1 MANIP
6 TLTQL
11 RNDIIASLESQ
22 YSISIS
28 PTGKV
33 FLRIFAGVLAGV
45 IKLFYLSNGKIQ
57 KNIFVDTAD
66 PESMGGTLERFGIVK
81 LGRRPFPPTAGQYTV
96 VITGEIGAVIPAS
109 TTFKSDDSSL
119 SPNMLFILDD
129 EYELVAETD
138 TITLRALTAGVIS
151 KLNELDTL
159 TVTAPLILVDSSAYV
174 SGEVIEPRDAEDIE
188 AYRTAVINAYQL
200 EAQGGAATDYR
211 LWAADAQGVLRVYPY
226 AKSGVSSEIDLFVEA
241 TVADSIDGRGTPSG
255 ALLSDVEDVV
265 NFDPDTTKPLLERGR
280 RPLTA
285 IVNYLQVEVKEVDI
299 EIVGYVGIT
308 TAIQTLIDAALTEM
322 VNEIRPFV
330 AAADILENKNDILD
344 VNKIISVILAS
355 KPGSIFTSIVLR
367 VDGDVVSTNTFTDG
381 DIPFL
386 NSVTYA

>member
-22 YSISIS
+22 YNISIS

-45 IKLFYLSNGKIQ
+45 LKLFYLSNGKIQ

-66 PESMGGTLERFGIVK
+66 PESMGGTLERFGRVK
-81 LGRRPFPPTAGQYTV
+81 LGRNPFPATAGQYTV
-96 VITGEIGAVIPAS
+96 VVTGEIGAVIPAS

-119 SPNMLFILDD
+119 SPGMLFILDE
-129 EYELVAETD
+129 EYTLVATTD
-138 TITLRALTAGVIS
+138 EIILRALTAGVVS
-151 KLNELDTL
+151 KLNDSDTL

-174 SGEVIEPRDAEDIE
+174 LNEVIEPRDAEDIE
-188 AYRTAVINAYQL
+188 AYRTAAINAYQL
-200 EAQGGAATDYR
+200 EAQGGAGTDYR

-226 AKSGVSSEIDLFVEA
+226 AKSNATNEIDLYVEA
-241 TVADSIDGRGTPSG
+241 TTVDSTDGKGTPSG

-280 RPLTA
+280 RPLTV
-285 IVNYLQVEVKEVDI
+285 IVNYLPIQVKEVSI
-299 EIVGYVGIT
+299 EILGYVGIT
-308 TAIQTLIDAALTEM
+308 AEIQTLIDNALTEM
-322 VNEIRPFV
+322 VNAIRPFV
-330 AAADILENKNDILD
+330 ASADILENKNDILD
-344 VNKIISVILAS
+344 TNKIISVILAS
-355 KPGSIFTSIVLR
+355 KPGSIFTSVILT
-367 VDGDVVSTNTFTDG
+367 VDGNVVPTYTFSNG
-381 DIPFL
+381 NIPFL
-386 NSVTYA
+386 DSVTYD

>member
-22 YSISIS
+22 YNISIS

-45 IKLFYLSNGKIQ
+45 LKLFYLSNGKIQ

-66 PESMGGTLERFGIVK
+66 PESMGGTLERFGRVK
-81 LGRRPFPPTAGQYTV
+81 LGRNPFPATAGQYTV
-96 VITGEIGAVIPAS
+96 VVTGEIGAVIPAS

-119 SPNMLFILDD
+119 SPGMLFILDE
-129 EYELVAETD
+129 EYTLVATTD
-138 TITLRALTAGVIS
+138 EIILRALTAGVVS
-151 KLNELDTL
+151 KLNDSDTL

-174 SGEVIEPRDAEDIE
+174 LNEVIEPRDAEDIE
-188 AYRTAVINAYQL
+188 AYRTAAINAYQL
-200 EAQGGAATDYR
+200 EAQGGAGTDYR

-226 AKSGVSSEIDLFVEA
+226 AKSNATNEIDLYVEA
-241 TVADSIDGRGTPSG
+241 TTVDSTDGKGTPSG

-280 RPLTA
+280 RPLTV
-285 IVNYLQVEVKEVDI
+285 IVNYLPIQVKEVSI
-299 EIVGYVGIT
+299 EILGYVGIT
-308 TAIQTLIDAALTEM
+308 VEIQTLIDNALTEM
-322 VNEIRPFV
+322 VNAIRPFV
-330 AAADILENKNDILD
+330 ASADILENKNDILD
-344 VNKIISVILAS
+344 TNKIISVILAS
-355 KPGSIFTSIVLR
+355 KPGSIFTSVILT
-367 VDGDVVSTNTFTDG
+367 VDGNVVPTYTFSNG
-381 DIPFL
+381 NIPFL
-386 NSVTYA
+386 DSVTYD